1 MFELVVIVDKDV
13 KVVIIIYIQWSKV
26 YSEWEKDMKSQQKN
40 RNYYF
45 KNMKMWE
52 LQNTVFEI

>member
-13 KVVIIIYIQWSKV
+13 KVVIIIYTQWSKV
-26 YSEWEKDMKSQQKN
+26 YSEWKKDRKSQQKN

-45 KNMKMWE
+45 KNMEMWE

>member
-45 KNMKMWE
+45 KNMEMWE